1 MKVIITTMDNLPEYC
16 HDCPCCHDG
25 YCKADKERREAQPYR
40 PFWCPLR
47 EEKEE
52 EMPNTEEKICV
63 TKCDRCGKILARKS
77 LTTIVK
83 IAHGGTST
91 VNYPHNGEFTICKN
105 CEQWLINELA
115 PF

>member
-1 MKVIITTMDNLPEYC
+1 MKIVITTLDNLPEYC

-52 EMPNTEEKICV
+52 EMPNTE
-63 TKCDRCGKILARKS
+63 
-77 LTTIVK
+77 
-83 IAHGGTST
+83 
-91 VNYPHNGEFTICKN
+91 
-105 CEQWLINELA
+105 
-115 PF
+115 